1 MPRFP
6 PCEIIFFGLKLTVPV
21 IINRDNWHWTQ
32 YERDRN
38 YVKVLE
44 EKTNH
49 WGGTFLKK
57 PSSDLPGFKIISSGV
72 KTLFYGCV
80 VCGYEFHQSR
90 SAFLLSL
97 FFFLL
102 TGKPRETGAPVKDE
116 ISHQFKWRNK
126 IACTQRWKRNHNII
140 RKGFKT
146 KKKHGNGI
154 FITKKRKNKSQ
165 DGNLIPIF
173 LKIIFV

>member
-1 MPRFP
+1 M
-6 PCEIIFFGLKLTVPV
+6 KLTVPV
-21 IINRDNWHWTQ
+21 IINRDNWEWTQ

-57 PSSDLPGFKIISSGV
+57 PSSDLPWFKIISSGV
-72 KTLFYGCV
+72 KTLFYGYV
-80 VCGYEFHQSR
+80 VCGYEFHQSQ

-97 FFFLL
+97 FFFWL
-102 TGKPRETGAPVKDE
+102 TGKPRETGAPVKDD

-126 IACTQRWKRNHNII
+126 IASTKRWKRNHNII
-140 RKGFKT
+140 RTRFKT
-146 KKKHGNGI
+146 KKNMALKSSLL
-154 FITKKRKNKSQ
+154 KKEKKSE
-165 DGNLIPIF
+165 DCNLIPIF